1 MKSIEITEKATQKA
15 NCDWIKAQVNELK
28 ALLQYDDSTVRLNKQ
43 RVLSGIETAIQS
55 LEEIRLYIKG
65 L

>member
-1 MKSIEITEKATQKA
+1 MKAIEITEKATQKA
-15 NCDWIKAQVNELK
+15 HCDWIKAQVNELK

-43 RVLSGIETAIQS
+43 RVLIDIETAMQS
-55 LEEIRLYIKG
+55 LEEIRLYING

>member
-1 MKSIEITEKATQKA
+1 MKTVEITEKATQKA
-15 NCDWIKAQVNELK
+15 HCDWIKAQVNELK
-28 ALLQYDDSTVRLNKQ
+28 ALLQYDDSTIRLNKQ
-43 RVLSGIETAIQS
+43 RVLSGIETSIQS